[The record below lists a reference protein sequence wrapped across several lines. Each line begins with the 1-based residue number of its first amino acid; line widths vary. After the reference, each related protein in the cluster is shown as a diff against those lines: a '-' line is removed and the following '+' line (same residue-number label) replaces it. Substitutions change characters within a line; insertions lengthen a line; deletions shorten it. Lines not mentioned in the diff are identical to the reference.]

1 VKNENGLHRCNPFI
15 CLARPRAEI
24 TLIGLSEFP
33 GPLLNSIKRDVL
45 QQLRDEMQKD
55 FANKIAAE
63 VSRQLALQRK
73 PTPAA
78 QPKK

>member
-1 VKNENGLHRCNPFI
+1 
-15 CLARPRAEI
+15 
-24 TLIGLSEFP
+24 
-33 GPLLNSIKRDVL
+33 
-45 QQLRDEMQKD
+45 MQKD